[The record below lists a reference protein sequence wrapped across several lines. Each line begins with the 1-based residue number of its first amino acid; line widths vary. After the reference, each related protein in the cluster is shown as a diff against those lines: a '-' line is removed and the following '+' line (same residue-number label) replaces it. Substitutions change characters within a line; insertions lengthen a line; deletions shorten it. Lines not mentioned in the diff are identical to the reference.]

1 MGCQAW
7 PGTTARVKSDAPS
20 AAPYDGVALHAVE
33 EMKMNPNPAPLRW
46 AMLPALCFS
55 ILHAAAANAGEADSP
70 TTLDTVRV
78 VDTRSGELSSTVG
91 TGSALGLSVLQ
102 TPASLSVISRAQ
114 LEQHG
119 DGNLND
125 AISRAGAISAMPHP
139 GNGLSA
145 LSSRGFTDG
154 ASVMRLYDGLRQY
167 GGVGVTFPFD
177 TWSIERIEVLRGPA
191 SVLHG
196 DGAIGGVINIVP
208 KKPGR
213 GAIENEISVTLGSE
227 DTARL
232 GFGSGGALSPAMAYR
247 LDVSGN
253 YSGGWVHRGRNSDAT
268 FSGALLWQ
276 PRSDLQFTLTHA
288 QGYQAPMRYFGTPL
302 VEGQQRDALRHKNYN
317 VGDSVIR
324 FRDRWTQLDALWTP
338 NADIE
343 WRTRI
348 YQVDSQRDWRNAE
361 SYIYNDRTGMVDRS
375 GNTQITHNQDQTGL
389 TSTLR
394 VSGEVGGLANSFAVG
409 IDGNRSHFKHTN
421 NTYAGSS
428 GPVDPFNPVPG
439 RFVSA
444 AANLPRYRN
453 SAEQYAVFVE
463 DRLALGERWS
473 LLGGLRHDRAR
484 IDRTDLV
491 SGQPA
496 LSRTYSSTGW
506 RAGTVF
512 AVQPGLSLYAQVA
525 QAADPVSGLLMISP
539 ANGAFD
545 LAKGRQMEVGI
556 KQAFDGGEWTLA
568 AYRIRKTGLLSRD
581 PLLPDRRVQVG
592 AQTSRGIEASLDW
605 MFAPKWSLEAN
616 ATVLKAE
623 FEDFLEATG
632 SPAVIVA
639 RDGNVPPNV
648 AERLANVWL
657 SWQFLPDWSVASGV
671 RYVGKR
677 YADNANTLELPGYAT
692 TDLALTWQA
701 APRTRVTARVFN
713 VFDKAYYATAYYTST
728 QWLLGADRRVEFT
741 LDHRF

>member
-1 MGCQAW
+1 
-7 PGTTARVKSDAPS
+7 
-20 AAPYDGVALHAVE
+20 
-33 EMKMNPNPAPLRW
+33 MKTNPNSARLCR
-46 AMLPALCFS
+46 ATLPVLCALL
-55 ILHAAAANAGEADSP
+55 LHAAPLLAADAAPP

-78 VDTRSGELSSTVG
+78 VDTRSGELSSTASA
-91 TGSALGLSVLQ
+91 GSALGLSVLQ
-102 TPASLSVISRAQ
+102 TPASLTVISREQ
-114 LEQHG
+114 LEQRG
-119 DGNLND
+119 DSNLND

-167 GGVGVTFPFD
+167 GGVGITFPFD

-191 SVLHG
+191 SVIHG

-208 KKPGR
+208 KKPSR
-213 GAIENEISVTLGSE
+213 GAIENEISVTVGSE

-232 GFGSGGALSPAMAYR
+232 GFGSGGALTPELAYR

-253 YSGGWVHRGRNSDAT
+253 YSRGWVDRGRNSDAT

-276 PRSDLQFTLTHA
+276 PRTDLQLTLTHA
-288 QGYQAPMRYFGTPL
+288 QGHQKPMRYFGTPL
-302 VEGQQRDALRHKNYN
+302 VEGRQLEALRHRNYN
-317 VGDSVIR
+317 VEDSEIR

-338 NADIE
+338 NANVE
-343 WRTRI
+343 WRTRV
-348 YQVDSQRDWRNAE
+348 YQIDSQRDWRNAE
-361 SYIYNDRTGMVDRS
+361 AYVYNPRTGLIDRS

-394 VSGEVGGLANSFAVG
+394 VQGNVGGWANSFAVG
-409 IDGNRSHFKHTN
+409 LDANRAHFKHTN
-421 NTYAGSS
+421 NTYTGSS
-428 GPVDPFNPVPG
+428 GPVDPFHPVPG
-439 RFVSA
+439 QFASDA
-444 AANLPRYRN
+444 PNLPRYRN
-453 SAEQYAVFVE
+453 RAEQYALFVE
-463 DRLALGERWS
+463 DRLALSERWS
-473 LLGGLRHDRAR
+473 VLGGLRHDRAR
-484 IDRTDLV
+484 IDRTDLI
-491 SGQPA
+491 SGQNA
-496 LSRTYSSTGW
+496 FSKTYSSTGW

-512 AVQPGLSLYAQVA
+512 ALQPTLSLYAQYS

-545 LAKGRQMEVGI
+545 LAKGRQIEVGL

-581 PLLPDRRVQVG
+581 PLVPDRRVQVG
-592 AQTSRGIEASLDW
+592 AQTSRGIEASLNW
-605 MFAPKWSLEAN
+605 AFAPRWSLDAN
-616 ATVLKAE
+616 ATVLKAA
-623 FEDFLEATG
+623 FEDFLETTG
-632 SPAVIVA
+632 SPAMVVA

-648 AERLANVWL
+648 AERLASAWL
-657 SWQFLPDWSVASGV
+657 SWQFAPEWSVAGGV

-677 YADNANTLELPGYAT
+677 YADNANTLELPGYST

-701 APRTRVTARVFN
+701 APRTRVSARLFN